1 MRFRL
6 APSVAASATLVF
18 LVTITTSAFLLFRQQ
33 QLAEQDPQFGR
44 TLLWQAISYSPW
56 IPFAWL
62 LWRLFGK
69 ARLSRA
75 IVARYLLLGLVAV
88 PAHAF
93 TATLVDISFSRPG
106 GADLVALAA
115 QRAQLDILI
124 YSAFGLLAI
133 AADFQRTAKDKAEIS
148 AALKQALAAARAGRP
163 ETSNVS
169 AAELETLVV
178 SVGQKRVPVEIG
190 KVEWFGSA
198 GNYVVVNW
206 DGREGLIRQTLQ
218 AVEHRLDPHVFAR
231 SHRTI
236 IVNLSRVASAQ
247 PLSDGSWRLTMTSG
261 TELVASRT
269 YRDEIMA
276 RLERTSVRPA

>member
-18 LVTITTSAFLLFRQQ
+18 LVTIVTSAFLLFRQQ

-44 TLLWQAISYSPW
+44 TLLWQAASYSPW

-75 IVARYLLLGLVAV
+75 TVGRYLLLGLVAV
-88 PAHAF
+88 PTHAF
-93 TATLVDISFSRPG
+93 AATVVDIGFSRPG

-133 AADFQRTAKDKAEIS
+133 AADFQRTARDEAEIS
-148 AALKQALAAARAGRP
+148 VALKQALEAARRGRP
-163 ETSNVS
+163 ETSAVS
-169 AAELETLVV
+169 AAERLMV

-218 AVEHRLDPHVFAR
+218 SLEHRLDPHVFAR

-247 PLSDGSWRLTMTSG
+247 PLSDGSWRLITTSG
-261 TELVASRT
+261 TELVASGT
-269 YRDEIMA
+269 YRDEIKA
-276 RLERTSVRPA
+276 RLERAPVRPA